1 MKRWLYVITLFTVLM
16 VFAAGHVSAAPFY
29 QGKVLRI
36 TVGFSAGGGF
46 DLWARLVARHLGKQI
61 PGNPT
66 VIVENITGAG
76 GLIQTNQL
84 YKATKPD
91 GLIVGYLN
99 GGLIL
104 GQMMS
109 QPGYDF
115 DPQKFIYVG
124 AAGKDNEVFVLS
136 KKSGI
141 TSAEKWRTSPTPVK
155 LGGMAPGNTVDNVNR
170 AMKDVLGFPTQLV
183 SGYKG
188 TADIRL
194 ATESGEIAG
203 ANVPWDTSQTSWKR
217 SIESG
222 DLVIVIQCVKNPL
235 KEIPKVPRMIDFA
248 KTQEQKTMIEVIVHS
263 ANEFSR
269 PFVLTPGTPQD
280 RVEILR
286 KAFADTMKDKEFLA
300 EAAKMQVTVDPS
312 SGEELTAAVSGAAKL
327 DQSTLAKLKDILFR

>member
-1 MKRWLYVITLFTVLM
+1 
-16 VFAAGHVSAAPFY
+16 
-29 QGKVLRI
+29 
-36 TVGFSAGGGF
+36 
-46 DLWARLVARHLGKQI
+46 
-61 PGNPT
+61 
-66 VIVENITGAG
+66 VENITGAG
-76 GLIQTNQL
+76 GLIQTNQT

-91 GLIVGYLN
+91 GLTIGYLN

-170 AMKDVLGFPTQLV
+170 IIKDVLGFPTQLI

-188 TADIRL
+188 TADIRI

-203 ANVPWDTSQTSWKR
+203 SNVPWDSSQTSWKR

-222 DLVIVIQCVKNPL
+222 DIVLVIQCAKNPL
-235 KEIPKVPRMIDFA
+235 KDIPKVPRIIDFA
-248 KTQEQKTMIEVIVHS
+248 KTEEQKTMIDVIVHS

-269 PFVLTPGTPQD
+269 PFVLTPGTPKD

-300 EAAKMQVTVDPS
+300 EAAKMQVTVDPL
-312 SGEELTAAVSGAAKL
+312 SGEELTAAVSSASKL
-327 DQSTLAKLKDILFR
+327 DQSTLAKLKDILFK